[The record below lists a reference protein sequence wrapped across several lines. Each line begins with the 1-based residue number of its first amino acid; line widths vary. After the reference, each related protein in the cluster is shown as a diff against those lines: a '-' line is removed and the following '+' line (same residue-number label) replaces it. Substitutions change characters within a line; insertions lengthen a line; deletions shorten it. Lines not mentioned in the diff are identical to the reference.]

1 MNENHLY
8 EVVKERG
15 HTSQALHSERYLARN
30 KSPLMVRRIKTPV
43 ANMIEQPNTKT
54 LENLPTVRVQK

>member
-30 KSPLMVRRIKTPV
+30 KSPLMMRRIKTPV
-43 ANMIEQPNTKT
+43 ANMIEQPKT
-54 LENLPTVRVQK
+54 Q